1 MGDKNINLTLI
12 HSNDFHGD
20 FLLKEEDG
28 IQKGGISLLSGY
40 VQEQREKRD
49 NVIYAIAGD
58 MFRGSVI
65 DSEYKGLSTIELM
78 NRLMPDVGT
87 IGNHY
92 VDYGLAQL
100 LFIEKCARFPIIN
113 ANLFIKTNHV
123 RLFNPYIV
131 LERGGIKVLFIGII
145 TDEILASTKGEDIIG
160 SFVDVRAAAEEIKV
174 IVDTYK
180 TTDVNYT
187 VILSHIGFDKDQELA
202 SLLPP
207 EYGVDLIIGGHTHT
221 LLDEPCYVNGIPIV
235 QVGTGSGQIG
245 RCELEFDA
253 DTREFKSFNWFVD
266 KIDSRSCKA
275 DKQVAMLLDAYKNE
289 TDEKYLS
296 VLTNFKRVLTHPARN
311 QETELGN
318 LFADVMQEDS
328 SFDIMVLGSG
338 SLRLP
343 ELGPI
348 LHLQDLKEFF
358 PFDDPLHLVEVTGK
372 QFRHMIA
379 YVMRDEYLTG
389 HTEFYQYSHD
399 FRFVWSKSRH
409 EFLSF
414 TYKGEEIR
422 DDQHL
427 KLGLQ
432 GYHFNN
438 FESSF
443 DLPISEVA
451 HNKQPRIVAM
461 SCLGIYEELFANMRN
476 VDAHVD
482 GRITVVE

>member
-1 MGDKNINLTLI
+1 MSGNIKLTLL
-12 HSNDFHGD
+12 HSNDLHGD
-20 FLLKEEDG
+20 FLAKEENG
-28 IQKGGISLLSGY
+28 IRVGGLNLLSGY
-40 VQEQREKRD
+40 VQKKRSESD
-49 NVIYAIAGD
+49 NVLYAVAGD
-58 MFRGSVI
+58 MFRGSII

-78 NRLMPDVGT
+78 NRLMPDVVT
-87 IGNHY
+87 LGNHE
-92 VDYGLAQL
+92 VDYGLAHL

-113 ANLFIKTNHV
+113 ANLFIKTNRV
-123 RLFNPYIV
+123 RLFNPYLQ

-145 TDEILASTKGEDIIG
+145 TDEILATTRGEDIIG
-160 SFVDVRAAAEEIKV
+160 SFVDVRAAVKEIEV
-174 IVDTYK
+174 ICDAYK
-180 TTDVNYT
+180 TTDTNYT
-187 VILSHIGFDKDQELA
+187 VILSHIGFEKDQELA
-202 SLLPP
+202 SLIPP
-207 EYGVDLIIGGHTHT
+207 ECGVDLIIGGHSHT

-235 QVGTGSGQIG
+235 QVGTGSGKIG
-245 RCELEFDA
+245 RCEIEFDVKSKEPV
-253 DTREFKSFNWFVD
+253 DFKWFVD
-266 KIDSRSCKA
+266 DINSDYCEE
-275 DKQVAMLLDAYKNE
+275 DKGVSTLLESYKNQ

-296 VLTNFKRVLTHPARN
+296 VLTNFKRELTHPARN

-318 LFADVMQEDS
+318 LFADMMQEDS

-343 ELGPI
+343 TLGPI

-358 PFDDPLHLVEVTGK
+358 PFDDPLYLVEVTGA
-372 QFRHMIA
+372 QLRRMIA

-389 HTEFYQYSHD
+389 HTEFYQYSKD
-399 FRFVWSKSRH
+399 FRFVWSQSKH
-409 EFLSF
+409 EFKSF

-432 GYHFNN
+432 GYHFSN

-443 DLPISEVA
+443 NVPISEVA
-451 HNKQPRIVAM
+451 HNKQPRIVAQ
-461 SCLGIYEELFANMRN
+461 SCCSVYEELFANMRN

>member
-1 MGDKNINLTLI
+1 MGDNIKLTLL
-12 HSNDFHGD
+12 HTNDLHGD
-20 FLLKEEDG
+20 FLPKEEDG
-28 IQKGGISLLSGY
+28 VSTGGIAYLSGY
-40 VQEQREKRD
+40 INEKREQ
-49 NVIYAIAGD
+49 NENTLFAVAGD

-78 NRLMPDVGT
+78 NRLMPDVVT
-87 IGNHY
+87 IGNHE
-92 VDYGLAQL
+92 VDYGLAHL

-123 RLFNPYIV
+123 RLFNPYIQ
-131 LERGGIKVLFIGII
+131 LEKGGIKVLFIGII
-145 TDEILASTKGEDIIG
+145 TDEILASTKGEDIVG

-174 IVDTYK
+174 ICDTYK
-180 TTDVNYT
+180 TTDTNYT

-202 SLLPP
+202 ALIPP

-221 LLDEPCYVNGIPIV
+221 LLEEPCYVNGIPIV
-235 QVGTGSGQIG
+235 QVGTGSSHIG
-245 RCELEFDA
+245 RCELEFNK
-253 DTREFKSFNWFVD
+253 DTKKFVSFNWFVD
-266 KIDSRSCKA
+266 DINSKNCKA
-275 DKQVAMLLDAYKNE
+275 DEEVSHLLDLYKSE

-358 PFDDPLHLVEVTGK
+358 PFDDPLYLVEVTGK

-389 HTEFYQYSHD
+389 HTEFYQYSKD
-399 FRFVWSKSRH
+399 FRFKWSKSRH
-409 EFLSF
+409 EFLEF
-414 TYKGEEIR
+414 TYKGAEIK
-422 DDQHL
+422 DDDRL

-432 GYHFNN
+432 GYHYSNMD
-438 FESSF
+438 SSF
-443 DLPISEVA
+443 DISLDDVSKN
-451 HNKQPRIVAM
+451 HKPRVVAM
-461 SCLGIYEELFANMRN
+461 SCQGIYEELFSNMRN
-476 VDAHVD
+476 VDSHVD
-482 GRITVVE
+482 GRITVVD

>member
-1 MGDKNINLTLI
+1 MGDKINLTLI
-12 HSNDFHGD
+12 HSNDIHGD
-20 FLLKEEDG
+20 FLAKEEDG
-28 IQKGGISLLSGY
+28 IKKGGISLMSGY
-40 VQEQREKRD
+40 VQEQREKKD
-49 NVIYAIAGD
+49 NVIYAVAGD

-78 NRLMPDVGT
+78 NRLMPDVVT
-87 IGNHY
+87 IGNHE
-92 VDYGLAQL
+92 VDYGLAHL

-123 RLFNPYIV
+123 RLFNPYIQ
-131 LERGGIKVLFIGII
+131 LEKGGIKVLFIGII
-145 TDEILASTKGEDIIG
+145 TDEILASTKSEDIIG

-174 IVDTYK
+174 ICDTYK
-180 TTDVNYT
+180 TTDTNYT

-202 SLLPP
+202 ALLPP

-221 LLDEPCYVNGIPIV
+221 LLEEPCYVNGIPIV
-235 QVGTGSGQIG
+235 QVGTGSSHIG
-245 RCELEFDA
+245 RCEIAFDA
-253 DTREFKSFNWFVD
+253 DTRKPVDFQWFVD
-266 KIDSRSCKA
+266 DIDSNRCREDTEVSTI
-275 DKQVAMLLDAYKNE
+275 LDAYKNE

-311 QETELGN
+311 METELGN

-343 ELGPI
+343 TLGPI

-358 PFDDPLHLVEVTGK
+358 PFDDPLYLVEVTGA
-372 QFRHMIA
+372 QLRRMIA

-389 HTEFYQYSHD
+389 HTEFYQYSKD
-399 FRFVWSKSRH
+399 FRFVWSQSKH
-409 EFLSF
+409 EFRSF

-432 GYHFNN
+432 GYHFSN

-443 DLPISEVA
+443 NVPISEVA
-451 HNKQPRIVAM
+451 HNKQPRIVAQ
-461 SCLGIYEELFANMRN
+461 SCCSVYEELFANMRN